1 MKKTLSVVL
10 SLSIFSL
17 IMQGCSFFKE
27 PVYSELKPG
36 ETFYWNRDGYYEKIS
51 NRYYLDV
58 RLRTKTSLVRI
69 PDGVEWDYTLRSDN
83 TIIEKHFIEGF
94 LTSEKLVMCEEKEDD
109 SLEYYVFDLSTAQ
122 IQRFLKLDE
131 VYKLLNVDSVEWSNL
146 CNTNK
151 EIRAIK

>member
-10 SLSIFSL
+10 FLSIFSL

-36 ETFYWNRDGYYEKIS
+36 ETFYWSRDGYYEKIS
-51 NRYYLDV
+51 NHYYLDV
-58 RLRTKTSLVRI
+58 KLGENTALVRI
-69 PDGVEWDYTLRSDN
+69 PDGVEWDYTLSSDN
-83 TIIEKHFIEGF
+83 TIIEKHFIKEF
-94 LTSEKLVMCEEKEDD
+94 LTSKSLVMCEEKEDD

-131 VYKLLNVDSVEWSNL
+131 VYKLLNVDSVEWSTL

-151 EIRAIK
+151 ERIK